1 MNQKDGNSAF
11 QERLKRI
18 GQGGGEARLQK
29 QHALGKMSA
38 RERINQLLDR
48 DSFVEHQ
55 RFAVGANGLPGDG
68 VITGFGKINQMD
80 VCLYAQDFTV
90 FGGTLGMAHAKK
102 ICAIMDLAVEMNTP
116 IIGLIDS
123 GGARIQEGI
132 DALNGYG
139 ELFKRNARY
148 SGLIPQLSIILGPCA
163 GGAAYSPA
171 LTDAIFMVEEISQLF
186 ITGPKVLQAISGEEV
201 SVEELGGYRVH
212 AHKSGVAH
220 FVAQTETEAFQQV
233 AQFLSY
239 LPMNLQKK
247 LSLQENPKE
256 ISTCLPLDD
265 RSVYNVKDVID
276 CIADQQSFFE
286 MGKSFAR
293 NLVTGFIRLNGKS
306 VGVIA
311 NNPIHLA
318 GCIDIDASDKCA
330 RFVRFCDCFNIP
342 LLVLED
348 VSGFIPGSEQENRGL
363 LRHGAK
369 IIYAFVEA
377 TVPKVTVILR
387 KAYGGA
393 FVAMNSKAI
402 GADFVFAWP
411 SAKIAVMGS
420 SGASSVLQN
429 KESGSTKDDQA
440 QSSPLLSAE
449 KGLIDDVILP
459 EETRKILISTY
470 LLIDKKRKA
479 LGTFRKHGN
488 MPL

>member
-1 MNQKDGNSAF
+1 
-11 QERLKRI
+11 
-18 GQGGGEARLQK
+18 
-29 QHALGKMSA
+29 
-38 RERINQLLDR
+38 
-48 DSFVEHQ
+48 
-55 RFAVGANGLPGDG
+55 
-68 VITGFGKINQMD
+68 
-80 VCLYAQDFTV
+80 
-90 FGGTLGMAHAKK
+90 
-102 ICAIMDLAVEMNTP
+102 
-116 IIGLIDS
+116 
-123 GGARIQEGI
+123 
-132 DALNGYG
+132 
-139 ELFKRNARY
+139 
-148 SGLIPQLSIILGPCA
+148 
-163 GGAAYSPA
+163 
-171 LTDAIFMVEEISQLF
+171 
-186 ITGPKVLQAISGEEV
+186 
-201 SVEELGGYRVH
+201 
-212 AHKSGVAH
+212 
-220 FVAQTETEAFQQV
+220 
-233 AQFLSY
+233 
-239 LPMNLQKK
+239 
-247 LSLQENPKE
+247 
-256 ISTCLPLDD
+256 
-265 RSVYNVKDVID
+265 
-276 CIADQQSFFE
+276 

-470 LLIDKKRKA
+470 LLIDKKKKGIRHFSKARKYA
-479 LGTFRKHGN
+479 FVVY
-488 MPL
+488 

>member
-1 MNQKDGNSAF
+1 MSQKEVESELNR
-11 QERLKRI
+11 RLNTMK
-18 GQGGGEARLQK
+18 QGGGEKRLEK

-38 RERINQLLDR
+38 RERIDQLLDQ

-55 RFAVGANGLPGDG
+55 RFVVGSSELPGDG
-68 VITGFGKINQMD
+68 VVTGFGTIDQIK

-90 FGGTLGMAHAKK
+90 FGGTLGKAHAVK
-102 ICAIMDLAVEMNTP
+102 ICAIMDLAVEMNVP

-139 ELFKRNARY
+139 ELFKRNAQY
-148 SGLIPQLSIILGPCA
+148 SGVIPQLSIMLGPCA

-171 LTDAIFMVEEISQLF
+171 LTDAVFMVKEMSQLF
-186 ITGPKVLQAISGEEV
+186 ITGPKVLKAINGEEI

-220 FVAQTETEAFQQV
+220 FVASTEVEAFQQV
-233 AQFLSY
+233 SKFLSY
-239 LPMNLQKK
+239 FPMNSINKPC
-247 LSLQENPKE
+247 LQETTKQ
-256 ISTCLPLDD
+256 ITSCLPLDD
-265 RSVYNVKDVID
+265 RSVYDVKDVIE
-276 CIADQQSFFE
+276 CVADKQSFFE

-293 NLVTGFIRLNGKS
+293 NLVTGFIRLNGHS

-311 NNPIHLA
+311 NNPVHLA

-330 RFVRFCDCFNIP
+330 RFIRFCDCFNIP

-393 FVAMNSKAI
+393 FVAMNSKAL

-420 SGASSVLQN
+420 SGASTILQKN
-429 KESGSTKDDQA
+429 TLGEKSKEM
-440 QSSPLLSAE
+440 QSSPLTAAE
-449 KGLIDDVILP
+449 KGLIDDVVLP
-459 EETRKILISTY
+459 EETRNKLITTY
-470 LLIDKKRKA
+470 SLLNKRRNQSRS
-479 LGTFRKHGN
+479 FPRHGN